1 MRYLQLGRSGLRVSE
16 ACLGAMTFGA
26 VDWGASLEESRRI
39 FDAYREVGGNFI
51 DTANNYAGGRSE
63 EIVGELLAAD
73 RDRFV
78 LATKYTA
85 PIRPGDVNAFGN
97 HRKSL
102 VQSLDQSLRR
112 LRTDYVDLLWVHL
125 WDAVTPI
132 AELMRSLDDQ
142 IRAGKVLYVGISDV
156 PAWAVAEGNTLARE
170 RGWTPFSA
178 IQIEYSLV
186 ERTVEHELMP
196 MAEALGL
203 GVLPWSPLGGGIL
216 TGKYTRADLS
226 DENGADVAA
235 TRKGVIASTGQGVR
249 EGEHG
254 RLAEGDR
261 RLTERNLQIAGLV
274 SEIGER
280 LGAPPAQVALAW
292 LRNRGEFV
300 VPIVGARSAEQL
312 EASLGYLELELDD
325 DDRQTLDEAS
335 AVPMGFP
342 DEMLARFGVGRP
354 ASA

>member
-1 MRYLQLGRSGLRVSE
+1 
-16 ACLGAMTFGA
+16 
-26 VDWGASLEESRRI
+26 
-39 FDAYREVGGNFI
+39 
-51 DTANNYAGGRSE
+51 
-63 EIVGELLAAD
+63 
-73 RDRFV
+73 DRFV

-142 IRAGKVLYVGISDV
+142 IRAGKVLYVGVSDV

-186 ERTVEHELMP
+186 ERTVERELVP
-196 MAEALGL
+196 MADALGL
-203 GVLPWSPLGGGIL
+203 AVLAWGPLAGGLL
-216 TGKYTRADLS
+216 TGKY
-226 DENGADVAA
+226 ADV
-235 TRKGVIASTGQGVR
+235 QGVR

-280 LGAPPAQVALAW
+280 LGAPPAQVALACYATAASSSSQSW
-292 LRNRGEFV
+292 
-300 VPIVGARSAEQL
+300 ARAALS
-312 EASLGYLELELDD
+312 S
-325 DDRQTLDEAS
+325 S
-335 AVPMGFP
+335 
-342 DEMLARFGVGRP
+342 RP
-354 ASA
+354 ASAI